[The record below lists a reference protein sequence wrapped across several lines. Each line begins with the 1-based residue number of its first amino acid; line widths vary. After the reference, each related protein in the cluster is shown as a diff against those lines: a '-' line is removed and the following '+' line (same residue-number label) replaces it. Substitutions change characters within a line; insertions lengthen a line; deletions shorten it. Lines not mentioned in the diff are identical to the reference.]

1 MIHPV
6 SPSVSTSVSLSV
18 SLGQARPVAMRRRFT
33 LLLALC
39 LLVVAGGCSLFNSS
53 KSSKKKVPEPKATKL
68 TKFDAEVEVKRLWRA
83 SVGSGLGR
91 KYVRLQPAV
100 VADRVYAADGFGLVV
115 AHDRFNGERVWKTR
129 IGDADG
135 PGLKFWDRRD
145 AAFVSGG
152 VGAGGG
158 HVYVG
163 TTRGV
168 VVALSAADGSEVWR
182 IDVGT
187 EVIAPPVY
195 DEGRVFVQTIDGRLI
210 ARESD
215 TGEEIWTFDNPV
227 PILTLR
233 GTATPVASDGLV
245 YSGFAN
251 GMVVAI
257 KADDGQRLW
266 QHRVMLPQGRS
277 ELDRMVDVDASPL
290 LEGPIMYAVSF
301 QGRLAAIRRADGRP
315 LWERDASSFL
325 NMAVGLGQ
333 LYFIDEEDKIL
344 AIDQESAEDSW
355 QQEGFL
361 RRELGSPVAYS
372 NYVVVGD
379 DAGYLHVLAQ
389 SDGRIIGRKKVDGDG
404 LRSPFIEVDQTLYV
418 VSNGG
423 TLSAYDIR
431 ALD

>member
-1 MIHPV
+1 MINKARH
-6 SPSVSTSVSLSV
+6 SLV
-18 SLGQARPVAMRRRFT
+18 VLVT
-33 LLLALC
+33 LS
-39 LLVVAGGCSLFNSS
+39 LLVVMSGCSIFNST

-68 TKFDAEVEVKRLWRA
+68 SKFDDEVKVKRLWRA
-83 SVGSGLGR
+83 SVGAGLGR

-100 VADRVYAADGFGLVV
+100 VADRVFAADGFGLVV
-115 AHDRFNGERVWKTR
+115 AHDRFNGKRIWKTR

-158 HVYVG
+158 QVYLG
-163 TTRGV
+163 TTRGI
-168 VVALSAADGSEVWR
+168 VVALSAADGTELWR

-195 DEGRVFVQTIDGRLI
+195 DDGRVFVQTIDGRLI
-210 ARESD
+210 ARQAD
-215 TGEEIWTFDNPV
+215 TGEEIWAFDNPV

-233 GTATPVASDGLV
+233 GTATPVATDGIV

-266 QHRVMLPQGRS
+266 QQRVMLPAGRS

-290 LEGPIMYAVSF
+290 IEGPIMYAVSF
-301 QGRLAAIRRADGRP
+301 QGRLTAIRRADGRP
-315 LWERDASSFL
+315 LWEREASSFL
-325 NMAVGLGQ
+325 NMSIGLGQ
-333 LYFIDEEDKIL
+333 LYFVDEEDKIF

-355 QQEGFL
+355 QQESFL

-379 DAGYLHVLAQ
+379 DAGYMHVLAQ
-389 SDGRIIGRKKVDGDG
+389 SDGRIVGRQKVDGSG
-404 LRSPFIEVDQTLYV
+404 IRSPIVEVDQTLYV
-418 VSNGG
+418 LSNSGSL
-423 TLSAYDIR
+423 TAFDIQ
-431 ALD
+431 ALE